1 MGNSLTVDISKR
13 IADATFVKAFEIP
26 DRFGPI
32 KYDIPDQIWRTYLEL
47 LPAVA
52 QRIDAIEQHLEK
64 GIAEGR
70 SFVRP
75 QERPDVGGGAVNDL
89 SEQVRQLNQRLEK
102 IEARAK

>member
-1 MGNSLTVDISKR
+1 MGNSLTADISKR
-13 IADATFVKAFEIP
+13 IADTTFVKAFEIP
-26 DRFGPI
+26 DRFGPV

-52 QRIDAIEQHLEK
+52 QRIEAIEQHLEK
-64 GIAEGR
+64 GVAEGR

-89 SEQVRQLNQRLEK
+89 LEHVRHLTQRLDK
-102 IEARAK
+102 IDAQTK

>member
-1 MGNSLTVDISKR
+1 MGNSLTADISKR
-13 IADATFVKAFEIP
+13 IADVTFVKGFEIP
-26 DRFGPI
+26 DRFGPV
-32 KYDIPDQIWRTYLEL
+32 KYDIPEIWRTYIEL

-64 GIAEGR
+64 GVAEGR

-75 QERPDVGGGAVNDL
+75 QERPDVGGVAVHDL
-89 SEQVRQLNQRLEK
+89 SEQLRQLNQRLEK